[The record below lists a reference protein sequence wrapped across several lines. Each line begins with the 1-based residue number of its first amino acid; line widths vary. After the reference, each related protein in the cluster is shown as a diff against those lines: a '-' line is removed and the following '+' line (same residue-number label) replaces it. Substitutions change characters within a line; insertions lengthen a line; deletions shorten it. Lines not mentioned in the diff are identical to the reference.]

1 MSAQLMGLVR
11 ELKALNARKKAGE
24 ELSAPEE
31 TRRKELKTFLKA
43 QLEGAGGGD
52 ESMSDAR
59 PATST
64 PSAAPVAA
72 PAAAPPPRPAPPV
85 AAAPPPRPA
94 PQPVPQPQA
103 QPQARPSPAAVPAAV
118 PAAAAAAVAPP
129 PRPASTYV
137 PKKDAYAIG
146 GAAAFIDAAVNSDA
160 VKKTDGWS
168 HRKALASD
176 VEIAD
181 AEAAAD
187 AAIRA
192 TKKRA
197 HVTSPE
203 EVEAQLQEI
212 SGGYTPPD
220 NDFVLEQYYGD
231 YFSEG
236 LAHASV
242 AESADLRPIDPREM
256 QFRQALDVAIGS
268 GAGATSVT
276 VPPGLSFLDDFPA
289 LYTRRVLAPPADESS
304 AAAADDPT
312 LLIGKRKV
320 TVHLLNGEKKQGSV
334 RALRRG
340 ELGMK
345 IENGGQVEEIGLMQV
360 KAVFVHLQPN
370 AQQVA
375 TGGRM
380 LTVLFRDQRAV
391 QGEST
396 DYEPSAQVF
405 SLVPP
410 AGRGQFEKII
420 INAAAVSSVT

>member
-52 ESMSDAR
+52 ESMSEAR
-59 PATST
+59 PATSM
-64 PSAAPVAA
+64 PSGAPVASPA
-72 PAAAPPPRPAPPV
+72 PAPAPPPRPAPV

-94 PQPVPQPQA
+94 PLPVPQVRSA
-103 QPQARPSPAAVPAAV
+103 PAAVPAAV
-118 PAAAAAAVAPP
+118 PSAAASPVAPP
-129 PRPASTYV
+129 PRPASTFV

-146 GAAAFIDAAVNSDA
+146 GAAAFIDAAINSDA

-236 LAHASV
+236 LALASV
-242 AESADLRPIDPREM
+242 AESAELKPIDPREM

-268 GAGATSVT
+268 GAGATNVT
-276 VPPGLSFLDDFPA
+276 VPPGMSFLDDFAA
-289 LYTRRVLAPPADESS
+289 LYTRRVLAPPADEAS

-370 AQQVA
+370 AQQVS